1 MIAMADTT
9 TVSRRRASELTGLA
23 VGTLRNLACQ
33 HRGPRPLKI
42 TPTRQGR
49 TLYRLTDI
57 AAWQADPAR
66 YERRAWKG
74 VARAR

>member
-1 MIAMADTT
+1 MNTTAAT

-33 HRGPRPLKI
+33 RRGPRPLKV

-49 TLYRLTDI
+49 TLYRLADI

-66 YERRAWKG
+66 YEARAWTG
-74 VARAR
+74 AARAR